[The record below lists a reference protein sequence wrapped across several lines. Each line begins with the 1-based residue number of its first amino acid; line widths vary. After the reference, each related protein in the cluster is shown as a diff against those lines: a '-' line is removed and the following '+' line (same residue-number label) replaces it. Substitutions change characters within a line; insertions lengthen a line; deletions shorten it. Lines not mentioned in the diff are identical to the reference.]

1 MVKTTVEGLIKLLR
15 CHINARQSTESEP
28 EDIKITRPFIE
39 KLILALLHCCQFNL
53 VNSSVAFHFLFML
66 VLKDNNQ
73 YHECLTAVSGSA
85 GCGDEVVL
93 FDDDEE
99 LANSVSRISITI

>member
-1 MVKTTVEGLIKLLR
+1 
-15 CHINARQSTESEP
+15 
-28 EDIKITRPFIE
+28 
-39 KLILALLHCCQFNL
+39 
-53 VNSSVAFHFLFML
+53 ML

-99 LANSVSRISITI
+99 LANSVSRVSITI